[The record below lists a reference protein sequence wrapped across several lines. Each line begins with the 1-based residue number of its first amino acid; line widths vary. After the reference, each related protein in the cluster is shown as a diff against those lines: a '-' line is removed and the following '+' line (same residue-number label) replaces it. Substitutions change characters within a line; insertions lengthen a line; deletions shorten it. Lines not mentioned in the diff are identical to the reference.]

1 MENIVC
7 FGIECIKVDAEKTLL
22 DANMQWALGDL
33 LAIEKHLVELGKE
46 DIKHSWCIKKHFT
59 HLTEH
64 ALSEA
69 IEHSTKV
76 DKELSEK
83 LKEFKKKV
91 EEIMK
96 APTLEKV
103 RQLRNELRVLM
114 KDETLEYK
122 CPLCELDK

>member
-1 MENIVC
+1 MEIVC
-7 FGIECIKVDAEKTLL
+7 IGIECIAVDAEKTLL
-22 DANMQWALGDL
+22 DTNMRWILGDL

-69 IEHSTKV
+69 IEHASKV
-76 DKELSEK
+76 DKEIEK
-83 LKEFKKKV
+83 KLREFKKKV

-96 APTLEKV
+96 NPTLEKV
-103 RQLRNELRVLM
+103 RELRNEFRVIM
-114 KDETLEYK
+114 GDETYKYK